1 MFDIV
6 IFLENSACNDQPKNS
21 VVDPGKERQL

>member
-21 VVDPGKERQL
+21 VVECSYNIY